1 MKDKPKNW
9 FSLHPDRKRLFIY
22 TMSSVLIIIFW
33 LVNVEQMN
41 LAVEEDVLYCLHCV
55 ICIALVCLRNF
66 LSICISFGTHKSSYL
81 VQAAF
86 SFVLKRMLRSVY
98 HAYQSDSVLP
108 CFSQERSKQERA
120 NLDIVWQL
128 ETKNKEIQTLSAR
141 IQKVT
146 NVTEGNKFK

>member
-55 ICIALVCLRNF
+55 ICIALVCLRDF

-98 HAYQSDSVLP
+98 HAY
-108 CFSQERSKQERA
+108 
-120 NLDIVWQL
+120 
-128 ETKNKEIQTLSAR
+128 
-141 IQKVT
+141 
-146 NVTEGNKFK
+146 